1 MSYNENL
8 VNRVRESLVNLQK
21 KVEEKRM
28 FQGLTFMVDD
38 KMCIGIRENEIMC
51 RIDPK
56 VYESAL
62 EKIGCR
68 PMIHGKRTIKG
79 YVFVNEEGYRR
90 KEDFDYWIGLCLEFN
105 DKAKASRKRKK
116 ETPKE

>member
-62 EKIGCR
+62 EKNR
-68 PMIHGKRTIKG
+68 LPTYDTRKTNYKRLRFCK
-79 YVFVNEEGYRR
+79 
-90 KEDFDYWIGLCLEFN
+90 
-105 DKAKASRKRKK
+105 
-116 ETPKE
+116 